1 MSESAEAIAKRAKV
15 EKVRLRVAAA
25 TPEKKGSAKK

>member
-1 MSESAEAIAKRAKV
+1 MTDTAEAIAKRAAA

-25 TPEKKGSAKK
+25 TQKKKGK